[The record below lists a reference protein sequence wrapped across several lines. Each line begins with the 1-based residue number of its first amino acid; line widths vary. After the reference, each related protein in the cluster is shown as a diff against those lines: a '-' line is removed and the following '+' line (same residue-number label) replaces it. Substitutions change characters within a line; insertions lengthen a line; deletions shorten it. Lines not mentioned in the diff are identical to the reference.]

1 MIDQL
6 AIFSLSLLGLWLGA
20 DFITK
25 GALGL
30 ARLFGLSESFIGMT
44 LLALGTSFP
53 EIMVALAAAREQAAG
68 TPTSGIVIGNVI
80 GANMSLMALV
90 LGAVGLMGVITI
102 SRQKM
107 RVQGTALVVSTGLFL
122 LFAGDGVINR
132 TEGIV
137 FLVMYVLYLFFLNMS
152 KRNGLKPPGK
162 KQPLAK
168 LLFLLGIGVMVI
180 GEASHYVIESGVNI
194 AAGLGVDQ
202 LVVGALLLGVGTTL
216 PELTIAIRASLKG
229 SNQLSLGN
237 LVGSNVVDILLVLGL
252 GALITDW
259 QIEARVVQFDLPFL
273 LLSMMVASLF
283 MMSRGKLVRREA
295 ALLLSLYAVY
305 VALKLMGW

>member
-1 MIDQL
+1 
-6 AIFSLSLLGLWLGA
+6 
-20 DFITK
+20 
-25 GALGL
+25 
-30 ARLFGLSESFIGMT
+30 MT

-102 SRQKM
+102 PRQKR

>member
-1 MIDQL
+1 
-6 AIFSLSLLGLWLGA
+6 
-20 DFITK
+20 
-25 GALGL
+25 
-30 ARLFGLSESFIGMT
+30 
-44 LLALGTSFP
+44 
-53 EIMVALAAAREQAAG
+53 
-68 TPTSGIVIGNVI
+68 
-80 GANMSLMALV
+80 
-90 LGAVGLMGVITI
+90 
-102 SRQKM
+102 
-107 RVQGTALVVSTGLFL
+107 
-122 LFAGDGVINR
+122 
-132 TEGIV
+132 
-137 FLVMYVLYLFFLNMS
+137 
-152 KRNGLKPPGK
+152 
-162 KQPLAK
+162 
-168 LLFLLGIGVMVI
+168 LFLLGIGVMVI

>member
-1 MIDQL
+1 MEQL
-6 AIFSLSLLGLWLGA
+6 FIFSLSLLGLWLGA
-20 DFITK
+20 DVITK

-80 GANMSLMALV
+80 GANMSLMALG